1 MIWGLREQ
9 ENAWDILGRGGL
21 SMNWLMHW
29 IRLLN
34 TDDKCY
40 HNCGELCWSGWGA
53 TPELKTKQQNFI
65 KNCYYH
71 YYRYTHI
78 PQIDLR
84 PSK

>member
-1 MIWGLREQ
+1 MIWGLRKQ

-29 IRLLN
+29 IRLLKN
-34 TDDKCY
+34 TDDRCY

-65 KNCYYH
+65 KDRYYH
-71 YYRYTHI
+71 YYR
-78 PQIDLR
+78 
-84 PSK
+84 